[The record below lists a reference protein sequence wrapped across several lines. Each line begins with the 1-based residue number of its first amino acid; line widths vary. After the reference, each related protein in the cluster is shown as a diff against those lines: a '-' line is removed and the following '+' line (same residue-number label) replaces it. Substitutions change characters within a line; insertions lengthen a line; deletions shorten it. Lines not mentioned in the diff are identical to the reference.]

1 MNNNQNAPE
10 ITKQPSYLSTESTRR
25 KSKKKIKNGG
35 KVIHAK
41 DVSYVEQKPQLIR
54 AKQHHSPFILS
65 LNVTPDEQ
73 KIQQYFT
80 FPSSQHAHSHIETA
94 SFCIQ

>member
-1 MNNNQNAPE
+1 MPLKSRSNPHISVQNQHGGKA
-10 ITKQPSYLSTESTRR
+10 
-25 KSKKKIKNGG
+25 KKKKKNEG